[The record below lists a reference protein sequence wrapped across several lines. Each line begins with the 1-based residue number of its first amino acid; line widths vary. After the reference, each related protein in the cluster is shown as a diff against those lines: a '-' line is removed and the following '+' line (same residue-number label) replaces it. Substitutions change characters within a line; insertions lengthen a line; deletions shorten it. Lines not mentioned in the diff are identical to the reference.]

1 MKVKREKEKGK
12 GCDER
17 GREGIQDG
25 GLKWLRELI
34 KGKVKVVSQEYER
47 FKRKEKGRKD
57 LMATGKCKIE
67 ELNRRR
73 Q

>member
-1 MKVKREKEKGK
+1 MKVKREREKEK

-34 KGKVKVVSQEYER
+34 KGKVKVVSQEHER
-47 FKRKEKGRKD
+47 YKRKEKGRKD
-57 LMATGKCKIE
+57 LMVTGKCKIE
-67 ELNRRR
+67 ELN
-73 Q
+73 